1 MGLIDTKIN
10 DILQDTHL
18 IRHEEYTA
26 TGNSSMT
33 HAFMVSYIGLMWY
46 IITNLGGEDT
56 VVQKDGGIEG
66 YTSFIAFNPA
76 KQIGLVVLC
85 SCDSDAGDVNPGL
98 LGGILTLW
106 LRAFPVSDS

>member
-1 MGLIDTKIN
+1 
-10 DILQDTHL
+10 
-18 IRHEEYTA
+18 
-26 TGNSSMT
+26 
-33 HAFMVSYIGLMWY
+33 MVSYIGLMWY